1 MNDEIFSK
9 GSVSLS
15 SFFYD
20 NFKHCDDPKNR
31 AIIDVKEEKKKDSC
45 AAPPSIN
52 VVVLR
57 NQSNVVKESGSALKC
72 NFAFERASVPHHNG
86 DYWDGEKVWK
96 NRIDLSSR
104 ISVKSNNKENV
115 TTKIF
120 NKKFS
125 GNAKEASG
133 TGAAG
138 HGGGKHHFRK
148 LCRKKSRSWK
158 SWFEGK
164 DLTSTSNND
173 QYYALLP
180 LDENERSSDLGKAVL
195 SKMIIAKSPIYELL
209 SREKLI
215 F

>member
-72 NFAFERASVPHHNG
+72 NFALEERPSHITMGIIGMGKKSGKTGLICLLVFQ
-86 DYWDGEKVWK
+86 
-96 NRIDLSSR
+96 SSP
-104 ISVKSNNKENV
+104 
-115 TTKIF
+115 TTK
-120 NKKFS
+120 
-125 GNAKEASG
+125 
-133 TGAAG
+133 
-138 HGGGKHHFRK
+138 
-148 LCRKKSRSWK
+148 
-158 SWFEGK
+158 
-164 DLTSTSNND
+164 
-173 QYYALLP
+173 
-180 LDENERSSDLGKAVL
+180 
-195 SKMIIAKSPIYELL
+195 KM
-209 SREKLI
+209 
-215 F
+215 

>member
-15 SFFYD
+15 GFFYD

-96 NRIDLSSR
+96 NRIDLSSLLVFQ
-104 ISVKSNNKENV
+104 SSP
-115 TTKIF
+115 TTK
-120 NKKFS
+120 
-125 GNAKEASG
+125 
-133 TGAAG
+133 
-138 HGGGKHHFRK
+138 
-148 LCRKKSRSWK
+148 
-158 SWFEGK
+158 
-164 DLTSTSNND
+164 
-173 QYYALLP
+173 
-180 LDENERSSDLGKAVL
+180 
-195 SKMIIAKSPIYELL
+195 KM
-209 SREKLI
+209 
-215 F
+215 

>member
-1 MNDEIFSK
+1 MS
-9 GSVSLS
+9 SL
-15 SFFYD
+15 
-20 NFKHCDDPKNR
+20 
-31 AIIDVKEEKKKDSC
+31 
-45 AAPPSIN
+45 
-52 VVVLR
+52 
-57 NQSNVVKESGSALKC
+57 
-72 NFAFERASVPHHNG
+72 
-86 DYWDGEKVWK
+86 
-96 NRIDLSSR
+96 
-104 ISVKSNNKENV
+104 ISVKSNNKENVV

-138 HGGGKHHFRK
+138 HGGKHHFRK

-180 LDENERSSDLGKAVL
+180 LDENERSSDLGKTFWKEG
-195 SKMIIAKSPIYELL
+195 KMIIAKSQK
-209 SREKLI
+209 STI
-215 F
+215 FHHFF

>member
-72 NFAFERASVPHHNG
+72 NFAFERASVPH
-86 DYWDGEKVWK
+86 
-96 NRIDLSSR
+96 
-104 ISVKSNNKENV
+104 
-115 TTKIF
+115 TTMGII
-120 NKKFS
+120 
-125 GNAKEASG
+125 GMG
-133 TGAAG
+133 
-138 HGGGKHHFRK
+138 
-148 LCRKKSRSWK
+148 KKS
-158 SWFEGK
+158 GK
-164 DLTSTSNND
+164 TGLNCFLCLYFSQVQQQRKCDH
-173 QYYALLP
+173 
-180 LDENERSSDLGKAVL
+180 
-195 SKMIIAKSPIYELL
+195 
-209 SREKLI
+209 
-215 F
+215 

>member
-1 MNDEIFSK
+1 M
-9 GSVSLS
+9 
-15 SFFYD
+15 
-20 NFKHCDDPKNR
+20 
-31 AIIDVKEEKKKDSC
+31 
-45 AAPPSIN
+45 
-52 VVVLR
+52 
-57 NQSNVVKESGSALKC
+57 
-72 NFAFERASVPHHNG
+72 
-86 DYWDGEKVWK
+86 
-96 NRIDLSSR
+96 SSR

-133 TGAAG
+133 TAG
-138 HGGGKHHFRK
+138 HGGKHHFRK

-180 LDENERSSDLGKAVL
+180 LDENERASDLGKN
-195 SKMIIAKSPIYELL
+195 KIILGKTIVATSQISTNFYREQKSPILNGK
-209 SREKLI
+209 SD
-215 F
+215 

>member
-1 MNDEIFSK
+1 M
-9 GSVSLS
+9 
-15 SFFYD
+15 
-20 NFKHCDDPKNR
+20 
-31 AIIDVKEEKKKDSC
+31 
-45 AAPPSIN
+45 
-52 VVVLR
+52 
-57 NQSNVVKESGSALKC
+57 
-72 NFAFERASVPHHNG
+72 
-86 DYWDGEKVWK
+86 
-96 NRIDLSSR
+96 SSR

-133 TGAAG
+133 VGAAG
-138 HGGGKHHFRK
+138 PGGGKHHFRK

-195 SKMIIAKSPIYELL
+195 NFEQK
-209 SREKLI
+209 
-215 F
+215 